1 MPQPINKK
9 KPVQVLLVPKYL
21 LIIGKVLTAISPFI
35 AGRFAAIL
43 FLTPFRFKIPEREK
57 EMEKK
62 STQEVVHVPS
72 INRDIVVY
80 HYGGNSKKKILLI
93 HGWSGT
99 GTQMA
104 IIAKRLVE
112 QGYSIVSF
120 DAPGHGKAP
129 GKISMMPFFIKSIH
143 HLEMEF
149 GPFHAA
155 IGHSL
160 GGMSILKAVK
170 DGVKLDKLVVIGTA
184 NSVTHITKDFA
195 QNMKL
200 NNKVAGK
207 MKAYL
212 DSKFGED
219 MDNYSGALS
228 AEKVSVPT
236 LVIHDEDDVDVP
248 MSCAYEINESLID
261 GELLITE
268 GLGHRKILGDSEV
281 INKITTFIAV

>member
-120 DAPGHGKAP
+120 DAPGHGK
-129 GKISMMPFFIKSIH
+129 
-143 HLEMEF
+143 
-149 GPFHAA
+149 
-155 IGHSL
+155 
-160 GGMSILKAVK
+160 
-170 DGVKLDKLVVIGTA
+170 
-184 NSVTHITKDFA
+184 
-195 QNMKL
+195 
-200 NNKVAGK
+200 
-207 MKAYL
+207 
-212 DSKFGED
+212 
-219 MDNYSGALS
+219 
-228 AEKVSVPT
+228 
-236 LVIHDEDDVDVP
+236 
-248 MSCAYEINESLID
+248 
-261 GELLITE
+261 
-268 GLGHRKILGDSEV
+268 
-281 INKITTFIAV
+281 